1 MSKPDFDD
9 PDLPLSELFATWPE
23 TASAFLERRM
33 LCPGCPIAPFHA
45 ITDACLEY
53 ELDEDAFREELAR
66 LIADKGRG
74 TAPGPDGRGISSG
87 CRSG

>member
-9 PDLPLSELFATWPE
+9 PDLSLADLFAAWPE
-23 TASAFLERRM
+23 AAAMFLARRM

-53 ELDEDAFREELAR
+53 DLDEDDFRAAIAR
-66 LIADKGRG
+66 DVR
-74 TAPGPDGRGISSG
+74 
-87 CRSG
+87 

>member
-9 PDLPLSELFATWPE
+9 PDLPLADLFAAWPL
-23 TASAFLERRM
+23 AAAAFLARGM

-53 ELDEDAFREELAR
+53 DLDEDEFR
-66 LIADKGRG
+66 ADLEMLLSEG
-74 TAPGPDGRGISSG
+74 
-87 CRSG
+87 

>member
-9 PDLPLSELFATWPE
+9 PDLPLADLFAVWPE
-23 TASAFLERRM
+23 AAAMFLARRM

-53 ELDEDAFREELAR
+53 DLDEDAFRAAIAR
-66 LIADKGRG
+66 DVR
-74 TAPGPDGRGISSG
+74 
-87 CRSG
+87 